1 MATPANST
9 VDPTATSIVFGS
21 FRLSP
26 MQRLLT
32 KAGTPIHLG
41 SRVFDMLVALLERP
55 GELVSKE
62 ELTAKVWQNTC
73 VVPTNIAVLILALR
87 RALGDGLRG
96 SRYVVNI
103 PGRGYCF
110 VAAITVENGLPS
122 EAAGGA
128 SVRDRNLS
136 DHSASAVGR
145 PETVHEQLQK
155 LQRRRLLTIVGSG
168 GSNTTI
174 AFPLADKLIE
184 AHENGVWLVGSSPRR
199 CLRSRTGHPDLTPR
213 SLTSEVRR
221 KTCAHPSSPN

>member
-41 SRVFDMLVALLERP
+41 SRVFDMLVALLEGP

-62 ELTAKVWQNTC
+62 ELTAKVWQNTR
-73 VVPTNIAVLILALR
+73 VVPTNIAVHILALR
-87 RALGDGLRG
+87 RGLGDGLRG

-145 PETVHEQLQK
+145 PETVHEQVQK

-174 AFPLADKLIE
+174 AFPLADKLIK
-184 AHENGVWLVGSSPRR
+184 APDDGVWLVGSPKAMPMLADRASRFDSPFA
-199 CLRSRTGHPDLTPR
+199 D
-213 SLTSEVRR
+213 V
-221 KTCAHPSSPN
+221 

>member
-9 VDPTATSIVFGS
+9 VDPTATSIVFGP
-21 FRLSP
+21 FRPSP
-26 MQRLLT
+26 MQRVLT
-32 KAGTPIHLG
+32 EAGAPIHLG

-62 ELTAKVWQNTC
+62 ELMAKVWPNTC
-73 VVPTNIAVLILALR
+73 VVPTNIGVLILALR

-110 VAAITVENGLPS
+110 IAAITVEKDLPS

-128 SVRDRNLS
+128 PVRERNLP

-145 PETVHEQLQK
+145 PETVHEQVQK
-155 LQRRRLLTIVGSG
+155 LQRRRLLTG

-184 AHENGVWLVGSSPRR
+184 APDNGVWLVGSPKAMPMLADRASRFDSPFA
-199 CLRSRTGHPDLTPR
+199 D
-213 SLTSEVRR
+213 V
-221 KTCAHPSSPN
+221 